1 MAHRTL
7 LHSGGPGQN
16 DWLTGTWYR
25 KRWPWTLKSAHD
37 YLKGEGVWRN
47 HFHWWHTYDI
57 CNFSYESRRSSWQ
70 RPFCS
75 LTRSAWSVSL
85 CWTSSTGSA
94 TGFKAAGQDVH
105 WSWSLLTRLPDGR
118 QGSVS
123 RRAVY
128 HIRTI
133 LGDKHELEGS
143 SLLYQSEAA
152 KV

>member
-7 LHSGGPGQN
+7 LHSGPGQN

-37 YLKGEGVWRN
+37 YLKGEDKDLGFGETISIGDIHMTSVTSATKVADPRGKD
-47 HFHWWHTYDI
+47 HSVHWQDQHGQSHY
-57 CNFSYESRRSSWQ
+57 
-70 RPFCS
+70 
-75 LTRSAWSVSL
+75 
-85 CWTSSTGSA
+85 A

-143 SLLYQSEAA
+143 SLLYLESEAA